1 MARRVNKF
9 FPEFSAIFPKRK
21 NGIESFP
28 IPFPKI
34 GVLFRDQREGIVV
47 GPVREGEMSRPGSDM
62 PNGTQPAFPPYWLH
76 DNPLP
81 LIPK

>member
-1 MARRVNKF
+1 MPRRVNNF

-47 GPVREGEMSRPGSDM
+47 GPVKEGKDGLVGAAVINFHPDL
-62 PNGTQPAFPPYWLH
+62 QKLFIHHLVI
-76 DNPLP
+76 LF
-81 LIPK
+81 